1 MEKRLYPLSAF
12 RFTSLLLGIILF
24 SLFTACE
31 SRDSKVEQTIMDY
44 LKTRGAADVKE
55 VELVLF
61 HTDSNAPERAYASA
75 RLVYASGD
83 VSAREGQKN
92 MHEGS
97 GYILKRDGSNWA
109 IEASAKYTDKPEDA
123 AKLLAGEKIRR

>member
-1 MEKRLYPLSAF
+1 
-12 RFTSLLLGIILF
+12 
-24 SLFTACE
+24 
-31 SRDSKVEQTIMDY
+31 MDY

-123 AKLLAGEKIRR
+123 ARLLAGEKIRR